1 MQRLTNEFSQDF
13 QVMRLLTYEPRLC
26 TKYELEHLYSIDDF
40 YDFIEIMDAQETI
53 KEEAQKAQQSKQAQ
67 KSATNKG

>member
-1 MQRLTNEFSQDF
+1 MRRLTNEFSQDF

-53 KEEAQKAQQSKQAQ
+53 IEEANKAQEVRAKQQA
-67 KSATNKG
+67 KG

>member
-26 TKYELEHLYSIDDF
+26 TIYELEHLYSIDAF

-53 KEEAQKAQQSKQAQ
+53 IEEAQKAQQSKQAQ
-67 KSATNKG
+67 KSANNKG

>member
-26 TKYELEHLYSIDDF
+26 TNYELEHLYSIDDF

-67 KSATNKG
+67 KSANNKG